1 MIQLSQELKVS
12 NGRRLN
18 KKNHSVF
25 CFADGPENIIL
36 TTNATTKV
44 CTRDVIHFTCTASQ
58 ANPPVH
64 TYLLYQNDTVI
75 NSMGISGTWVN
86 TMENAGTFVFR
97 CVANNS
103 VQGIGKSGFTTM
115 TVDGE
120 FEVIFNYKVSCVL
133 RAKHYLKYMYPMTL
147 KV

>member
-1 MIQLSQELKVS
+1 M
-12 NGRRLN
+12 
-18 KKNHSVF
+18 F
-25 CFADGPENIIL
+25 CFADGPENVIL
-36 TTNATTKV
+36 TTNTTSKV

-75 NSMGISGTWVN
+75 NNMGISGTLVKA
-86 TMENAGTFVFR
+86 MENAGMFVFR

-103 VQGIGKSGFTTM
+103 VQGIGTSNDTVL

-120 FEVIFNYKVSCVL
+120 FQVIFN
-133 RAKHYLKYMYPMTL
+133 
-147 KV
+147 

>member
-1 MIQLSQELKVS
+1 LIQLSQELKVT
-12 NGRRLN
+12 NGRCLN
-18 KKNHSVF
+18 RKNHSVF
-25 CFADGPENIIL
+25 CFADGPENVIL
-36 TTNATTKV
+36 TTNTTSKV

-75 NSMGISGTWVN
+75 NNMGISGTLVKA
-86 TMENAGTFVFR
+86 MENAGMFVFR

-103 VQGIGKSGFTTM
+103 VQGIGTSNDTVL

-120 FEVIFNYKVSCVL
+120 FQVIFN
-133 RAKHYLKYMYPMTL
+133 
-147 KV
+147 